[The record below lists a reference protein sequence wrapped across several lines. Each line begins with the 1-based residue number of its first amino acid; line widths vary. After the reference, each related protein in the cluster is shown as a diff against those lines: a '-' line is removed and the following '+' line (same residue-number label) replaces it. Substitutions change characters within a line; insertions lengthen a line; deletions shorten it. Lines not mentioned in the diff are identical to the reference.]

1 MGDIGTFFADY
12 FLRIAPF
19 FLFFHS
25 VNDLILQILSVFL
38 CSFIILINKT
48 IDYHEKKIINKLAS

>member
-1 MGDIGTFFADY
+1 VGDIGAFFADY

-48 IDYHEKKIINKLAS
+48 IDYHEKKNYK